1 MPLDRIEN
9 LTTANK
15 ENVMRHV
22 KKAALVGSKVSK
34 PELKKKNADC
44 EEPLM
49 KENPR
54 FDSS

>member
-1 MPLDRIEN
+1 MPFDSIEN

-15 ENVMRHV
+15 ENAMRHV
-22 KKAALVGSKVSK
+22 KKAALVSSKVSK

-49 KENPR
+49 MENPR
-54 FDSS
+54 YDSS